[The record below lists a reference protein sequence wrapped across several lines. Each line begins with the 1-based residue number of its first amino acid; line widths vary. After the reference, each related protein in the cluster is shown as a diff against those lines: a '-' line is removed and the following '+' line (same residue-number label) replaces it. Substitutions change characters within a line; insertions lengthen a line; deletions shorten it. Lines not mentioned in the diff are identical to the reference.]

1 MAAETG
7 DSTTEPAGHAGNRF
21 LGQRRVKRL
30 LRVGLYG
37 FAALM
42 MLFLWVPLLVIVA
55 LSVAESPNLIP
66 FEGFTLSHYLRLPGA
81 TGLQGSVVM
90 SLFVA
95 TVSATVATAIGV
107 LASFA
112 LTRYRFRLREIYR
125 TFGIIPMIVP
135 GIILGVGLRFYFL
148 LMVDIDLGFLTTVL
162 THSLYGIPFVLLIVT
177 ARLYTFDEAL
187 EEAARDLGADPVT
200 TFRDVTLPVIA
211 PAVGA
216 GFMFAWIRSFED
228 YIRAVFVS
236 GTSIVPSFVQ
246 ESAVARHPA
255 APEFLNDDAG
265 PLTQWMFGKIT
276 KASAENLL
284 LLNAVSTLIVLAVA
298 VALAVA
304 MNVGN
309 VTGYVA
315 GTVDDE
321 E

>member
-1 MAAETG
+1 MATETG
-7 DSTTEPAGHAGNRF
+7 EPADTGEPTEQAVGGRLLDH
-21 LGQRRVKRL
+21 RRVERL
-30 LRVGLYG
+30 LQAGLYG

-42 MLFLWVPLLVIVA
+42 MLFLWVPLLVIVV
-55 LSVAESPNLIP
+55 LSVAESPNLLP
-66 FEGFTLSHYLRLPGA
+66 FEGFTLEHYLALPGEP
-81 TGLQGSVVM
+81 GLQGSVGL
-90 SLFVA
+90 SLFIA
-95 TVSATVATAIGV
+95 TVSAAIATAIGV

-112 LTRYRFRLREIYR
+112 LTRYRFRLREVYR
-125 TFGIIPMIVP
+125 TFGIIPMIIP

-148 LMVDIDLGFLTTVL
+148 LMADLRLGLLTTVL

-187 EEAARDLGADPVT
+187 EEAARDLGADPIT

-216 GFMFAWIRSFED
+216 GFLFAWVRSFED
-228 YIRAVFVS
+228 YIRALFVS
-236 GTSIVPSFVQ
+236 GVDVQ
-246 ESAVARHPA
+246 
-255 APEFLNDDAG
+255 

-284 LLNAVSTLIVLAVA
+284 TLNAVSTLIVIAIA

-304 MNVGN
+304 MNLGN

-315 GTVDDE
+315 GTAEGDDGE
-321 E
+321 